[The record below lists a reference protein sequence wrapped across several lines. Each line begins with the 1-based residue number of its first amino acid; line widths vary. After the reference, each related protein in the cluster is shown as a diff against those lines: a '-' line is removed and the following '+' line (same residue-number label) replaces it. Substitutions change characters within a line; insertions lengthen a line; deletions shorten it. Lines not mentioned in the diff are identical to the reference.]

1 MRTDRTRSAAV
12 RAAAIL
18 LTLPAGLLACSD
30 YDLHRPDKGEPDGE
44 QEPDIEEPT
53 PEPDIELSRLTIDFG
68 GKPKDC
74 PAEPADVVISNVG
87 GGDLI
92 VSDIRIAGAGLSA
105 FATDWDGSGFTLA
118 TGESRTLSVGFT
130 PTAWVDYEVAVEI
143 ESNDP
148 DEAVVD
154 VTTLGFGAG
163 DTMFEQSFVQDFHT
177 DVDVLW
183 VVDNSCSM
191 DEEMQ
196 QVATNFASFIDEFVG
211 LGLNYHLAVVTTDM
225 DDPAQSGRF
234 RGPVLTQDTPDV
246 INAFLAQVDQGSAG
260 SGSERGF
267 DAVQA
272 ALSEPLLSTDNT
284 GFLRDEAA
292 LAVILLSDEDD
303 DSAQGTSAFVS
314 WFETLK
320 VDPEKLTFSSICGD
334 RGFGCQEFDFFGNTL
349 SASAG
354 PQYIDATDL
363 TRGFWASI
371 CTSDYTGILQQIS
384 LTAAG
389 MTVEFPLDDEPSNLG
404 LVVVMVDG
412 TDVAQD
418 SVNGWTYA
426 TATQSLIFNGD
437 GIPGPGA
444 EVNVA
449 YPVASE
455 CE

>member
-1 MRTDRTRSAAV
+1 MRLARLQAAV
-12 RAAAIL
+12 ALAAL
-18 LTLPAGLLACSD
+18 PLTLAACSD
-30 YDLHRPDKGEPDGE
+30 YDLHRPDKEEPEGEE
-44 QEPDIEEPT
+44 EIEEEEPT
-53 PEPDIELSRLTIDFG
+53 PDPDIEVSQLTIDFG

-74 PAEPADVVISNVG
+74 PAEPVDLVITNVG
-87 GGDLI
+87 EGDLE
-92 VSDIRIAGAGLSA
+92 VSDIRIDGAGLSA
-105 FATDWDGSGFTLA
+105 FSTDWDGAAFTLA
-118 TGESRTLSVGFT
+118 TDETKTVSVGFT
-130 PTAWVDYEVAVEI
+130 PTAWVDYEVDVEI

-148 DEAVVD
+148 DEQVVD
-154 VTTLGFGAG
+154 VAALGFGAG
-163 DTMFEQSFVQDFHT
+163 DTMYEQSFVQEYHT

-196 QVATNFASFIDEFVG
+196 QVATNFASFINEFVG

-225 DDPAQSGRF
+225 DDPDQSGKF

-246 INAFLAQVDQGSAG
+246 INAFLAQVDQGSTG

-272 ALSEPLLSTDNT
+272 ALSEPLVSNENA
-284 GFLRDEAA
+284 GFLREEAA

-303 DSAQGTSAFVS
+303 DSAQNTATFVS

-320 VDPEKLTFSSICGD
+320 ADPEMVTFSSICGD

-354 PQYIDATDL
+354 PQYIDATDM
-363 TRGFWASI
+363 TDGFWASI

-389 MTVEFPLDDEPSNLG
+389 MTVEFPLDHAPSNLG
-404 LVVVMVDG
+404 LVVVTVDG
-412 TDVAQD
+412 LDVSQD
-418 SVNGWTYA
+418 SVNGWTYD
-426 TATQSLIFNGD
+426 TDTQSIVFNGD

-444 EVNVA
+444 EVTVG

>member
-1 MRTDRTRSAAV
+1 MRTAPMRSLPM
-12 RAAAIL
+12 RAAAL
-18 LTLPAGLLACSD
+18 LALPAGLAACSD
-30 YDLHRPDKGEPDGE
+30 YDLHRPDKEEPSGEEEIEDEVPTPD
-44 QEPDIEEPT
+44 PDIEV
-53 PEPDIELSRLTIDFG
+53 SQLTIDFG
-68 GKPKDC
+68 GRPKDC
-74 PAEPADVVISNVG
+74 PAEPVDLVISNVG
-87 GGDLI
+87 EGDLV
-92 VSDIRIAGAGLSA
+92 VSDIRISGAGLSA
-105 FATDWDGSGFTLA
+105 FGTDWDGAAFTLA
-118 TGESRTLSVGFT
+118 TDETRTLSVGFT
-130 PTAWVDYEVAVEI
+130 PAAWVDYAVDVEI

-148 DEAVVD
+148 DERVVD
-154 VTTLGFGAG
+154 VAALGFGAG
-163 DTMFEQSFVQDFHT
+163 DTMYEQSFVQEFHT

-246 INAFLAQVDQGSAG
+246 VNAFLAQVDQGSTG

-267 DAVQA
+267 DAIQA
-272 ALSEPLLSTDNT
+272 ALTEPLLSTDNA
-284 GFLRDEAA
+284 GFLREEAA

-303 DSAQGTSAFVS
+303 DSPQNTAAFVG
-314 WFETLK
+314 WFESLK
-320 VDPEKLTFSSICGD
+320 SDPGQLTFSAICGD

-363 TRGFWASI
+363 TSGFWASI

-404 LVVVMVDG
+404 LVVVTVDG
-412 TDVAQD
+412 AGVAQD
-418 SVNGWTYA
+418 SVDGWTYA

-444 EVNVA
+444 QVTVA

-455 CE
+455 CQ